1 MFTEVTW
8 NLQVSIVIIQ
18 NIFNLLQLSKEKQ
31 FTRGKTAFL
40 QAQKAQKIQEQEKP
54 LLKVSMEISKNL
66 PKADL
71 KKHKIR
77 TSFDN

>member
-1 MFTEVTW
+1 M
-8 NLQVSIVIIQ
+8 
-18 NIFNLLQLSKEKQ
+18 LQLSKEKQ
-31 FTRGKTAFL
+31 FTRGKTTFL
-40 QAQKAQKIQEQEKP
+40 QVQKSQKIQEQEKP

-71 KKHKIR
+71 KKHKVR